1 MFQTAIRTK
10 ECKAILRQQSPVLT
24 LMFPYLSH
32 LTLESLE
39 TGIRRSTTYLEKA
52 SLTWENGY
60 KRDYKLAALWH
71 RAGHFNYL
79 LWAGD
84 MKGYKALYNSQV
96 IRKIMEQNFYPD
108 TGDLPYWIHFNGSL
122 RHKIKLLCD
131 FAPWAM
137 LFRCATFLFVDLK
150 KSYKSIV
157 CYTSYSTLFSV

>member
-1 MFQTAIRTK
+1 
-10 ECKAILRQQSPVLT
+10 
-24 LMFPYLSH
+24 MFPYLSH

-39 TGIRRSTTYLEKA
+39 TTGIRRNTTDLEKP

-60 KRDYKLAALWH
+60 KTDYGLAALWH
-71 RAGHFNYL
+71 GAGHFNYL

-84 MKGYKALYNSQV
+84 LKWYKALNNSQV

-108 TGDLPYWIHFNGSL
+108 AGDLPYWIHFNGSL

-137 LFRCATFLFVDLK
+137 LHVSVCYFFICGLK
-150 KSYKSIV
+150 KTLQKRSRLYILF
-157 CYTSYSTLFSV
+157 YSVFCIIIYFRT